1 MRKTLRVDWFQ
12 VITQLE
18 AQGVTLRSQANTVG
32 VAPGTVYYWKTG
44 GEPRYY
50 TGSKLLDLYAGRIST
65 GYPVLTLPST

>member
-1 MRKTLRVDWFQ
+1 MRVDWFQ

-44 GEPRYY
+44 GEPRHY
-50 TGSKLLDLYAGRIST
+50 TGAKLLDLYTARISS
-65 GYPVLTLPST
+65 GYPTLAYPST